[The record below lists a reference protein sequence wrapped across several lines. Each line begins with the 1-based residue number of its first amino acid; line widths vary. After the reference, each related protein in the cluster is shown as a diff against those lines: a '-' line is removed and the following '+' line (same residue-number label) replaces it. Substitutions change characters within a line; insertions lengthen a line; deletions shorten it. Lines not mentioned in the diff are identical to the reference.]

1 MHVQQAS
8 APHKTTSKSRKQ
20 FMNGYLLINKSK
32 GPTSHDIVYQ
42 VRKITQTKKVGHTGT
57 LDPMATG
64 LLVICVGNATKA
76 ADYITN
82 GNKAYL
88 ATMQLGLVSD
98 TLDITG
104 NVQKLPEKEI
114 PQETIRKVIQSFI
127 GEQLQLPP
135 MYSAKKI
142 GGQKLYELARKG
154 NDVERKPAKIT
165 IYNIDIL
172 SIEKNTI
179 QFYVECS
186 KGTYIR
192 SLIDDIGK
200 KLQYGAVMTE
210 LKRVKSGQFSID
222 QNNCYSIDELKEK
235 EDIASLLYPTDTAF
249 SHYPKLTVTPEMERL
264 IKNGIIVD
272 LKRLGL
278 SHETENGKLFRV
290 YNKDDTFFAVMQIW
304 EDKFLKLKTTFFS
317 NGEQ

>member
-1 MHVQQAS
+1 
-8 APHKTTSKSRKQ
+8 
-20 FMNGYLLINKSK
+20 MNGYLLINKSK

-42 VRKITQTKKVGHTGT
+42 VRKITQTRKVGHTGT

-278 SHETENGKLFRV
+278 SRETENGKLFRV

>member
-1 MHVQQAS
+1 
-8 APHKTTSKSRKQ
+8 
-20 FMNGYLLINKSK
+20 MNGYLLINKSK

-42 VRKITQTKKVGHTGT
+42 VRKITQTRKVGHTGT

-88 ATMQLGLVSD
+88 ATMQLGLISD

-114 PQETIRKVIQSFI
+114 SQETIRKVIQSFV

-304 EDKFLKLKTTFFS
+304 ENKFLKLKTTFFS

>member
-1 MHVQQAS
+1 
-8 APHKTTSKSRKQ
+8 
-20 FMNGYLLINKSK
+20 MNGYLLINKPK
-32 GPTSHDIVYQ
+32 GPTSHDIVYR
-42 VRKITQTKKVGHTGT
+42 VRKIANTKKVGHTGT

-64 LLVICVGNATKA
+64 LMVVCIGNATKA

-82 GNKAYL
+82 GTKAYI

-104 NVQKLPEKEI
+104 EVQKLPKQEI
-114 PQETIRKVIQSFI
+114 SEEVIRETFLSFL

-142 GGQKLYELARKG
+142 DGKKLYELARKG
-154 NDVERKPAKIT
+154 QEVERKPSLIS
-165 IYNIDIL
+165 IYKLEIL
-172 SIEKNTI
+172 SIVNQTI

-200 KLQYGAVMTE
+200 KLKYGAVMTE
-210 LKRVKSGQFSID
+210 LKRVKSGRFSLE
-222 QNNCYSIDELKEK
+222 QEHCYTLEELEK
-235 EDIASLLYPTDTAF
+235 FSDISPLLYSTETAF
-249 SHYPKLTVTPEMERL
+249 LDYPKLTVSKQMERL
-264 IKNGIIVD
+264 IKNGIVVD

-278 SHETENGKLFRV
+278 AQETENGKLFRV
-290 YNKDDTFFAVMQIW
+290 YDSEDHFFAVMQIW
-304 EDKFLKLKTTFFS
+304 ENEFLKLKTTFFS
-317 NGEQ
+317 NGESKS

>member
-1 MHVQQAS
+1 
-8 APHKTTSKSRKQ
+8 
-20 FMNGYLLINKSK
+20 MNGYLLINKPK

-42 VRKITQTKKVGHTGT
+42 VRKIAHTKKVGHTGT
-57 LDPMATG
+57 LDPLATG
-64 LLVICVGNATKA
+64 LLVVCIGNATKA

-104 NVQKLPEKEI
+104 ELTRLPKKEI
-114 PQETIRKVIQSFI
+114 SKETIRETILSFL
-127 GEQLQLPP
+127 GEQQQLPP

-142 GGQKLYELARKG
+142 AGKKLYELAREGKQ
-154 NDVERKPAKIT
+154 VERKPANIT
-165 IYNIDIL
+165 IYQLDIL
-172 SIEKNTI
+172 SIENGII

-200 KLQYGAVMTE
+200 KLGCGAVMTE
-210 LKRVKSGQFSID
+210 LKRVKSGQFSLE
-222 QNNCYSIDELKEK
+222 QEHCCTLEELKET
-235 EDIASLLYPTDTAF
+235 EDITPLLYPTETAF
-249 SHYPKLTVTPEMERL
+249 SHYPKLTVSPEMERL

-278 SHETENGKLFRV
+278 SKETENGKLFRV
-290 YNKDDTFFAVMQIW
+290 YTKEDTFFAIMQIW
-304 EDKFLKLKTTFFS
+304 EQKFLKLKTTFFA
-317 NGEQ
+317 NGEPKA

>member
-1 MHVQQAS
+1 
-8 APHKTTSKSRKQ
+8 
-20 FMNGYLLINKSK
+20 MNGYLLINKSK